1 MQLFIS
7 SWYNIISTNIIIHD
21 PRIVHQCFHV
31 LRYTKN
37 QLIQLQ
43 DNTIRYTLEIEQI
56 NKKEIVTSITKE
68 EKKER
73 EKEDILTTM
82 IVAIPNRRDKA
93 ELIVQKLT
101 EIGIDNI
108 IFRKAERSIIRQ
120 YPDKKHERIQSIALE
135 ASEQSFRRNIPNIT
149 YIDNIIENPIIK
161 NWNIILFQYWW
172 ENPSSIKT
180 TNNMIQ
186 AIIGPEWWFSNQE
199 LNYFKNL
206 KHHQQVSLWE
216 TILRMETACII
227 WGRLLKQ
234 I

>member
-7 SWYNIISTNIIIHD
+7 SWYNIIENKIIITD

-31 LRYTKN
+31 LRYTKD

-43 DNTIRYTLEIEQI
+43 NNTIRYTLQIELI
-56 NKKEIVTSITKE
+56 NKKEIITSIHKE
-68 EKKER
+68 EKKEK
-73 EKEDILTTM
+73 KENILTTM
-82 IVAIPNRRDKA
+82 IVALPNRRDKA

-108 IFRKAERSIIRQ
+108 VFRKAERSIIRQ
-120 YPDKKHERIQSIALE
+120 YPEKKHERLETISSE
-135 ASEQSFRRNIPNIT
+135 ASEQSFRRETPLIS
-149 YIDNIIENPIIK
+149 YIDNIVGNPIIE
-161 NWNIILFQYWW
+161 NWNLVLFQYGG
-172 ENPSSIKT
+172 NSASTIST
-180 TNNMIQ
+180 SNNTIQ

-199 LNYFKNL
+199 LNYLKDFKNV
-206 KHHQQVSLWE
+206 QQISLGE
-216 TILRMETACII
+216 TILRMETASII